1 MTVKRIPALDTKL
14 QLIENS
20 EVSLVEVSVSR
31 ICDSTTGA
39 ALGKSAFGG
48 GGGGPLAPGVNLRM
62 TEAHLEE
69 ILRKTGVG

>member
-20 EVSLVEVSVSR
+20 EVSLIEVSVSR

-48 GGGGPLAPGVNLRM
+48 VFS
-62 TEAHLEE
+62 HLEL
-69 ILRKTGVG
+69 I

>member
-20 EVSLVEVSVSR
+20 DVSLVEVSVSR

-48 GGGGPLAPGVNLRM
+48 ACLLTPGVNLRM
-62 TEAHLEE
+62 TKAHLEE